1 MYADHRQTDRQTD
14 RRLFVASMMY
24 DPSYRQL
31 LWLSNNTD
39 SSSNIDRNS
48 YHNNNAN
55 NNQGYDMN
63 DQSSN
68 SNKNNKNK
76 NGIRRASTTITYRE
90 RAIA

>member
-1 MYADHRQTDRQTD
+1 MRMYDRQTDRQT
-14 RRLFVASMMY
+14 MM
-24 DPSYRQL
+24 P
-31 LWLSNNTD
+31 NNTD

>member
-1 MYADHRQTDRQTD
+1 
-14 RRLFVASMMY
+14 MY

-31 LWLSNNTD
+31 LWLSNITD